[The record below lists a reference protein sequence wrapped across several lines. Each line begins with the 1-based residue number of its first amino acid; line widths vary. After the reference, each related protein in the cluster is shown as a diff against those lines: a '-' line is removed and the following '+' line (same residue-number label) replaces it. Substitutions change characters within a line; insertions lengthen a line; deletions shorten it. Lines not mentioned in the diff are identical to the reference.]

1 MPKSLLARCLTA
13 LAIAAAIFTGAP
25 AQAVA
30 VTRSLSINDVT
41 LIEGNSGLTYFNF
54 TVFLSEP
61 AVFGE
66 VSFDIYTVESSA
78 NAGLDYIP
86 RSEHI
91 DNPPLDLDGY
101 LRQFTFTVE
110 VFGDLLLEPNEFFW
124 VQIINLVG
132 ATPGDTLGL
141 GTIVNDDIGRP
152 PSSVPEPGSLAL
164 LGAAGV
170 AFTLAQRRRHPG
182 AHAQ

>member
-41 LIEGNSGLTYFNF
+41 LIEGNSGVTDFNF
-54 TVFLSEP
+54 TVMLSQP
-61 AVFGE
+61 AYNWE
-66 VSFDIYTVESSA
+66 VNFDIYTVESSA
-78 NAGLDYIP
+78 NAGSDYIY

-91 DNPPLDLDGY
+91 DIPPLEPWGGWIN
-101 LRQFTFTVE
+101 FTFTVE
-110 VFGDLLLEPNEFFW
+110 VFGDLQLEPNEFFW
-124 VQIINLVG
+124 VEIINLVG

-141 GTIVNDDIGRP
+141 GTIVNDDIGRQP
-152 PSSVPEPGSLAL
+152 PSVPEPGSLAL

-170 AFTLAQRRRHPG
+170 AFTLAQRRRRPG